1 MSQLPETPLTSRP
14 KMHTGV
20 PSSLTTAQRW
30 VLRGTAV
37 ADAPCGLWFLE
48 AVAGRTGTTP
58 DEPIDAT
65 VEELISRGF
74 LVDTA
79 AGLRLASIAL
89 RDDVL
94 RDTPPSVRQALRE
107 AAAEVLADAG
117 RPAQA
122 ARQLLRVLPAVS
134 RSARALAARL
144 AVDPAVGPSLAAD
157 LLLATPA
164 PGAADA
170 RLTWLV
176 DVADNLYLAG
186 RVDETLRMLHG
197 EVAADR
203 YGPRQRAMLLG
214 RLGAY
219 YATQRPS
226 LSLTYLGRALNQ
238 ELDVAGRSWTLTML
252 ASLAAR
258 FGHPDAAELVAAAE
272 RAHER
277 SPSPGGAIRL
287 ALANAARATATGDL
301 SRAAR
306 ILREVDAGEPAAR
319 TQAIFLRVD
328 RVVNQIALGRH
339 VDAATALDS
348 VAAEIDMLGAVAQ
361 PLVTALDCVLRLTTG
376 ELAEAEARA
385 RLALTERGGALPAQ
399 ARVDL
404 LATVVEVLLR
414 RGEVAAA
421 RDLLARE
428 RPAVGWPDD
437 MQWFRLG
444 CAAAGD
450 PDPARH
456 AALLGAAFAVP
467 DRSMAPLLLVPHHG
481 PRLVRAALA
490 LGERHRAETL
500 ADHLKRAAGMANNA
514 LWRGVA
520 HQVDGLL
527 TGDPAALRAA
537 VRLLRTTSARPALAD
552 ALHDLARSP
561 GLPPEQAPGN
571 LLAEAAAM
579 YTRMGA
585 AAGGDGTPERD
596 GTAATTAGDA
606 AGRPAAAALTPAEVR
621 VAELLAIGMTKQEA
635 ARDLFV
641 SFHTVDTHLRSIY
654 AKLGVHNRVELAL
667 VWESRDNG

>member
-1 MSQLPETPLTSRP
+1 MSQLPETPLTNRP

-30 VLRGTAV
+30 VLRGVAV

-48 AVAGRTGTTP
+48 AVAVRTGTTP
-58 DEPIDAT
+58 DEPVDAT
-65 VEELISRGF
+65 VEELIARGF

-94 RDTPPSVRQALRE
+94 RDTPASVRQALRE

-134 RSARALAARL
+134 RSARALATRL
-144 AVDPAVGPSLAAD
+144 AADPAVGPSLAAD
-157 LLLATPA
+157 LLLAAPA
-164 PGAADA
+164 PGPADE
-170 RLTWLV
+170 RLAWLV

-186 RVDETLRMLHG
+186 RVDETLRMLHR

-238 ELDVAGRSWTLTML
+238 ELDAAGRSWTLTML

-277 SPSPGGAIRL
+277 SPSPGGGIRL
-287 ALANAARATATGDL
+287 ALANASRATATGDL
-301 SRAAR
+301 PRAAR

-328 RVVNQIALGRH
+328 RVANQVALGRY
-339 VDAATALDS
+339 VDAATALDG
-348 VAAEIDMLGAVAQ
+348 VAGEIDRLGAVAQ
-361 PLVTALDCVLRLTTG
+361 PLVTALDCVLRLSTG

-385 RLALTERGGALPAQ
+385 RLALAERGVALPAQ

-421 RDLLARE
+421 RKLLADE
-428 RPAVGWPDD
+428 RPTVGWPDD

-450 PDPARH
+450 PEPGRH
-456 AALLGAAFAVP
+456 AALLGAAFAMP

-490 LGERHRAETL
+490 LGDRQRAEIL

-527 TGDPAALRAA
+527 TDDPAALRAA

-561 GLPPEQAPGN
+561 GLPPAEAPG
-571 LLAEAAAM
+571 LLAECAAM

-585 AAGGDGTPERD
+585 GVAGDGTPEPD
-596 GTAATTAGDA
+596 GTTGDDA
-606 AGRPAAAALTPAEVR
+606 CRPAVAALTPAEVR
-621 VAELLAIGMTKQEA
+621 VAELLAVGMTKQEA

-667 VWESRDNG
+667 VWESRDEG

>member
-1 MSQLPETPLTSRP
+1 MSQLPETPLTNRP
-14 KMHTGV
+14 KMHTAV
-20 PSSLTTAQRW
+20 PSSLSTAQRW
-30 VLRGTAV
+30 VLRGVAV

-48 AVAGRTGTTP
+48 AVATGTGTTP

-65 VEELISRGF
+65 VEELIARGF
-74 LVDTA
+74 LADTA

-89 RDDVL
+89 RDGIL

-107 AAAEVLADAG
+107 VAAGVLANAG

-122 ARQLLRVLPAVS
+122 ARQLLRATPVVS
-134 RSARALAARL
+134 RSARTLATRLAA
-144 AVDPAVGPSLAAD
+144 DPAVGPSLAAD
-157 LLLATPA
+157 LLLAAPA
-164 PGAADA
+164 PGSADA
-170 RLTWLV
+170 RLAWLV

-186 RVDETLRMLHG
+186 RVDETLSMLHR

-238 ELDVAGRSWTLTML
+238 ELDAAGRSWTLTML

-258 FGHPDAAELVAAAE
+258 FGHPDAAELVAAAQ

-277 SPSPGGAIRL
+277 SPSPGGGIRL
-287 ALANAARATATGDL
+287 ALANAARATAVGDL
-301 SRAAR
+301 PGAAR
-306 ILREVDAGEPAAR
+306 ILQEVDAGEPAAR

-328 RVVNQIALGRH
+328 RVANQIALGRY
-339 VDAATALDS
+339 VDAVTALDG
-348 VAAEIDMLGAVAQ
+348 VAAEIGTLGAVAQ
-361 PLVTALDCVLRLTTG
+361 PLVTALDCVLRLATG

-421 RDLLARE
+421 RELLAGE

-437 MQWFRLG
+437 VQWFRLG

-450 PDPARH
+450 PEPGRH
-456 AALLGAAFAVP
+456 TALLGVAFALP

-490 LGERHRAETL
+490 LGDRQRAENL
-500 ADHLKRAAGMANNA
+500 ADQLKRAAGMANNA

-561 GLPPEQAPGN
+561 GLPPAETFD

-585 AAGGDGTPERD
+585 ASDGARTPE
-596 GTAATTAGDA
+596 AGSPVGDD
-606 AGRPAAAALTPAEVR
+606 AGRPAVAALTPAEVR
-621 VAELLAIGMTKQEA
+621 VAELLAVGMTKQEA

-654 AKLGVHNRVELAL
+654 AKLGVRNRVELAL
-667 VWESRDNG
+667 VWEARDVG

>member
-1 MSQLPETPLTSRP
+1 MSQLPETPLTNRP

-30 VLRGTAV
+30 VLRGVAV

-48 AVAGRTGTTP
+48 AVAVRTGTTP
-58 DEPIDAT
+58 DEPVDAT
-65 VEELISRGF
+65 VEELIARGF

-94 RDTPPSVRQALRE
+94 RDTPASVRQALRE

-134 RSARALAARL
+134 RSARALATRL
-144 AVDPAVGPSLAAD
+144 AADPAVGPSLAAD
-157 LLLATPA
+157 LLLAAPA
-164 PGAADA
+164 PGPADE
-170 RLTWLV
+170 RLAWLV

-186 RVDETLRMLHG
+186 RVDETLRMLHR

-238 ELDVAGRSWTLTML
+238 ELDAAGRSWTLTML

-277 SPSPGGAIRL
+277 SPSPGGGIRL
-287 ALANAARATATGDL
+287 ALANASRATVTGDL
-301 SRAAR
+301 PRAAR

-328 RVVNQIALGRH
+328 RVANQIALGRY
-339 VDAATALDS
+339 VDAATALDG
-348 VAAEIDMLGAVAQ
+348 VAGEIDTLGAVAQ
-361 PLVTALDCVLRLTTG
+361 PLVTALDCVLRLSTG

-385 RLALTERGGALPAQ
+385 RARLALTGRGGALPAQ

-421 RDLLARE
+421 RELLADE
-428 RPAVGWPDD
+428 RPVVGWPDD

-450 PDPARH
+450 PEPGLH
-456 AALLGAAFAVP
+456 AALLGAAFAMP

-490 LGERHRAETL
+490 LGDRQRAEIL
-500 ADHLKRAAGMANNA
+500 ADHLKRAAGLANNA

-527 TGDPAALRAA
+527 TDDPPALRAA

-561 GLPPEQAPGN
+561 GLPPAEAPG
-571 LLAEAAAM
+571 LLAECAAM

-585 AAGGDGTPERD
+585 GVAGDGTREPD
-596 GTAATTAGDA
+596 GTTGDDA
-606 AGRPAAAALTPAEVR
+606 RRPAVAALTPAEVR
-621 VAELLAIGMTKQEA
+621 VAELLAVGMTKQEA

-667 VWESRDNG
+667 VWESRDEG

>member
-1 MSQLPETPLTSRP
+1 MSQLPETPLTNRP

-30 VLRGTAV
+30 VLRGVAV

-48 AVAGRTGTTP
+48 AVAVRTGTTP
-58 DEPIDAT
+58 DEPVDAT
-65 VEELISRGF
+65 VEELIARGF

-94 RDTPPSVRQALRE
+94 RDTPASVRQALRE

-134 RSARALAARL
+134 RSARALATRL
-144 AVDPAVGPSLAAD
+144 AADPAVGPSLAAD
-157 LLLATPA
+157 LLLAAPA
-164 PGAADA
+164 PGPADE
-170 RLTWLV
+170 RLAWLV

-186 RVDETLRMLHG
+186 RVDETLRMLHR

-238 ELDVAGRSWTLTML
+238 ELDAAGRSWTLTML

-277 SPSPGGAIRL
+277 SPSPGGGIRL
-287 ALANAARATATGDL
+287 ALANASRATATGDL
-301 SRAAR
+301 PRAAR

-328 RVVNQIALGRH
+328 RVANQIALGRY
-339 VDAATALDS
+339 VDAATALDG
-348 VAAEIDMLGAVAQ
+348 VAGEIDTLGAVAQ
-361 PLVTALDCVLRLTTG
+361 PLVTALDCVLRLSTG

-385 RLALTERGGALPAQ
+385 RARLALTGRGGALPAQ

-421 RDLLARE
+421 RELLADE
-428 RPAVGWPDD
+428 RPVVGWPDD

-450 PDPARH
+450 PEPGRH
-456 AALLGAAFAVP
+456 AALLGAAFAMP

-490 LGERHRAETL
+490 LGDRQRAEIL
-500 ADHLKRAAGMANNA
+500 ADHLKRAAGLANNA

-527 TGDPAALRAA
+527 TDDPPALRAA

-561 GLPPEQAPGN
+561 GLPPAEAPG
-571 LLAEAAAM
+571 LLAECAAM

-585 AAGGDGTPERD
+585 GVAGDGTREPD
-596 GTAATTAGDA
+596 GTTGDDA
-606 AGRPAAAALTPAEVR
+606 RRPAVAALTPAEVR
-621 VAELLAIGMTKQEA
+621 VAELLAVGMTKQEA

-667 VWESRDNG
+667 VWESRDEG

>member
-1 MSQLPETPLTSRP
+1 MSQLPETPLTNRP

-20 PSSLTTAQRW
+20 PSSLATAQRW
-30 VLRGTAV
+30 VLRGVAV

-48 AVAGRTGTTP
+48 AVAVRTSTTP
-58 DEPIDAT
+58 DEPVDAT
-65 VEELISRGF
+65 VEELIARGF

-94 RDTPPSVRQALRE
+94 RDTPASVRQALRE

-134 RSARALAARL
+134 RSARALATRL
-144 AVDPAVGPSLAAD
+144 AADPAVGPSLAAD
-157 LLLATPA
+157 LLLAAPA
-164 PGAADA
+164 PGPADE
-170 RLTWLV
+170 RLAWLV

-186 RVDETLRMLHG
+186 RVDETLRMLHR

-238 ELDVAGRSWTLTML
+238 ELDAAGRSWTLTML
-252 ASLAAR
+252 ASQAAR

-277 SPSPGGAIRL
+277 SPSPGGGIRL
-287 ALANAARATATGDL
+287 ALANASRATATGDL
-301 SRAAR
+301 PRAAR

-328 RVVNQIALGRH
+328 RVANQIALGRY
-339 VDAATALDS
+339 VDAATALDG
-348 VAAEIDMLGAVAQ
+348 VAGEIDTLGAVAQ
-361 PLVTALDCVLRLTTG
+361 PLVTALDCVLRLSTG

-385 RLALTERGGALPAQ
+385 RARLALTGRGGALPAQ

-421 RDLLARE
+421 RELLADE
-428 RPAVGWPDD
+428 RPVVGWPDD

-450 PDPARH
+450 PEPGRH
-456 AALLGAAFAVP
+456 AALLGAAFAMP

-490 LGERHRAETL
+490 LGDRQRAEIL
-500 ADHLKRAAGMANNA
+500 ADHLKRAAGLANNA

-527 TGDPAALRAA
+527 TDDPPALRAA

-561 GLPPEQAPGN
+561 GLPPAEAPG
-571 LLAEAAAM
+571 LLAECAAM

-585 AAGGDGTPERD
+585 GVAGDGTREPD
-596 GTAATTAGDA
+596 GTTGDDA
-606 AGRPAAAALTPAEVR
+606 RRPAVAALTPAEVR
-621 VAELLAIGMTKQEA
+621 VAELLAVGMTKQEA

-667 VWESRDNG
+667 VWESRDEG